1 MTTNAAGRSVLMPDT
16 YSYCCRLP
24 LQLLL
29 LPLQLLQ
36 YNSDDHDHHHHHH
49 PKRNPSAT
57 PAPHHLAKHKQNK
70 TFKTVHIVV
79 F

>member
-1 MTTNAAGRSVLMPDT
+1 MPDT

-36 YNSDDHDHHHHHH
+36 YSSDDHDHHHH
-49 PKRNPSAT
+49 PKRNPSAVYIYMGVPKNWGT
-57 PAPHHLAKHKQNK
+57 LFWDPYSKDPTTYLG
-70 TFKTVHIVV
+70 
-79 F
+79 

>member
-36 YNSDDHDHHHHHH
+36 YNSDDHDHHHH

-70 TFKTVHIVV
+70 AVHIVV
-79 F
+79 FLIV

>member
-36 YNSDDHDHHHHHH
+36 YNSDDHDHHHHH

-57 PAPHHLAKHKQNK
+57 PAPQHLANHKQNK
-70 TFKTVHIVV
+70 TVNIVV